1 MRKLLI
7 ANLLQRPTRTIVS
20 MSAVAMAVI
29 LILVLTGLSH
39 GLLNDAARRTQNT
52 GADII
57 FQPSG
62 ASLFFAFNTG
72 TLPIKLIGRLK
83 EIPGV
88 AALTPVLVNFSVGRF
103 GLTFGIDW
111 ESFNTFPGRL
121 KILSGRSFAGEYESI
136 IDDLFAVS
144 NNLKLGDTIKILA
157 RDFKIVGICQSGIAA
172 VRVFIPLTTMQSLTG
187 AMDKASMIFIK
198 CQDLDKV
205 PVVYEQVKRAFKGY
219 NIVKVE
225 ELQKLMAENTPF
237 LKEFT
242 YTIIA
247 ISVFVSFLVILL
259 AMYTSIFERTREIG
273 ILKAMGAS
281 KSFILRTILKESVLL
296 CSLGCI
302 AGIIGTY
309 IIIEIIRIKFP
320 SMLIA
325 IPFDWHFKACFLALL
340 GGILGSLYPAFKAAS
355 QDPVVAL
362 SYE

>member
-1 MRKLLI
+1 MKRMLI

-52 GADII
+52 GADIL

-72 TLPIKLIGRLK
+72 TLPIKLINRFK

-88 AALTPVLVNFSVGRF
+88 TYLTPVLVNFSVGRF
-103 GLTFGIDW
+103 GLTFGIEW
-111 ESFNTFPGRL
+111 ESFNNFPGRL
-121 KILSGRSFAGEYESI
+121 HILSGRPFQGEYEAI
-136 IDDLFAVS
+136 IDDLFARS
-144 NNLKLGDTIKILA
+144 NHLNIGDTIKILA
-157 RDFKIVGICQSGIAA
+157 RDFKIVGICQSGIAV
-172 VRVFIPLTTMQSLTG
+172 VRVFIPLSTMQSLTG
-187 AMDKASMIFIK
+187 AADKASMILVK
-198 CQDLDKV
+198 CQEAGRI
-205 PVVYEQVKRAFKGY
+205 PAVYEQMKREYKGY
-219 NIVKVE
+219 NIVKASDV
-225 ELQKLMAENTPF
+225 QDLMAENTPF
-237 LKEFT
+237 LREFT

-273 ILKAMGAS
+273 ILKAMGAP
-281 KSFILRTILKESVLL
+281 KSFILSTILKESVLL
-296 CSLGCI
+296 SSLGCI

-309 IIIEIIRIKFP
+309 VIIQIIRIKFP
-320 SMLIA
+320 SMLID

-340 GGILGSLYPAFKAAS
+340 GGTLGSLYPAFKAAS